1 MPFYYNLSRDFST
14 LSDRKYVVEK
24 ILKLKEQI
32 RKDVP
37 VKQSEEALLI
47 ATWNIRDLGKT
58 NRRGFGSRT
67 KDSHYYIAEI
77 ISAFDVLAIQ
87 EVNEL
92 QEWDIIMKIL
102 GPSWDYIAT
111 DVTHSKLGGNGER
124 LTYVYDTRKV
134 WFKNIAGEIVLPN
147 NMLISKSELVESG
160 DKLFD
165 KKQFRRTPFIVSF
178 QSSWF
183 KFDICTVHIYYGE
196 GKDGL
201 AQRVQEIKRI
211 GEYLSKRADQVL
223 KEEDKATILL
233 GDFNIIRPDH
243 ETMKALEAHGF
254 MIPDNIRSAKSN
266 VIETMYY
273 DQIAFKSDTAL
284 IDFVD
289 TPNNSGVFKIM
300 ESVFTDS
307 EEDFEF
313 YEKAVV
319 KSSKGKK
326 LEAER
331 AKLKNYYVKEWRTYQ
346 MSDHN
351 LLWVRIPV
359 DKSEKYLRKLAGE
372 E

>member
-14 LSDRKYVVEK
+14 LSDRKYVVGK
-24 ILKLKEQI
+24 ILKLKEQL
-32 RKDVP
+32 RQDVP
-37 VKQSEEALLI
+37 IKQSEDALLI
-47 ATWNIRDLGKT
+47 ATWNIRDLGKI
-58 NRRGFGSRT
+58 NRRGYGNRT

-92 QEWDIIMKIL
+92 QEWEIIMRIL

-124 LTYVYDTRKV
+124 LTYVYDKRKV

-147 NMLISKSELVESG
+147 HMLISQSKLVETG
-160 DKLFD
+160 DTLFD

-183 KFDICTVHIYYGE
+183 KFDICTVHIYYGN
-196 GKDGL
+196 GKEGL

-211 GEYLSKRADQVL
+211 GEYLSKRADQIL
-223 KEEDKATILL
+223 KDEDKATILL

-243 ETMKALEAHGF
+243 ETMKALEEHGF
-254 MIPDNIRSAKSN
+254 VIPKNIKSRKAN
-266 VIETMYY
+266 VIETMHY
-273 DQIAFKSDTAL
+273 DQIAFKSDNEL
-284 IDFVD
+284 IDFID
-289 TPNNSGVFKIM
+289 SNNNSGVFKIM
-300 ESVFTDS
+300 KSVFTDS
-307 EEDFEF
+307 DEDFEF
-313 YEKAVV
+313 YEREVM
-319 KSSKGKK
+319 KSSNGKK
-326 LEAER
+326 LEGDLT
-331 AKLKNYYVKEWRTYQ
+331 KLKNYYIKEWRTYQ

-351 LLWVRIPV
+351 LLWARLPV
-359 DKSEKYLRKLAGE
+359 DKSEKYLRKQIE